1 MATLKKGKII
11 LEPNEASKLLA
22 LIHLTKAKRSSD
34 IAPLRGLEDFEKKT
48 LQLKFNR
55 IRGHQGKN
63 NKNHGFSRQE

>member
-22 LIHLTKAKRSSD
+22 LIHLTRAKKSFD
-34 IAPLRGLEDFEKKT
+34 IDPLRGLEDFEKKT

-55 IRGHQGKN
+55 ICRRSGQK
-63 NKNHGFSRQE
+63 